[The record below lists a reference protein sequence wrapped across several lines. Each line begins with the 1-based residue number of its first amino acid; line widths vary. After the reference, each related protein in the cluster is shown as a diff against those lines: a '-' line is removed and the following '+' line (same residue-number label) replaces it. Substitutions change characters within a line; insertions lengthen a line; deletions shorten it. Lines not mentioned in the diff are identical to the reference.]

1 MSDSNTADSI
11 LYLKRCVFRIMIRFL
26 PYDEETARA
35 ITREG
40 KRMVRKLLRELNIKY
55 REPVE
60 R

>member
-1 MSDSNTADSI
+1 
-11 LYLKRCVFRIMIRFL
+11 MIRFL

>member
-1 MSDSNTADSI
+1 
-11 LYLKRCVFRIMIRFL
+11 MITHFL
-26 PYDEETARA
+26 PYDEETARV

-55 REPVE
+55 RKPVE